1 MLRELRASSAPERRA
16 LVEAVLGLVVAT
28 IAVRV
33 FPFRRTARLVGLTE
47 DATAPR
53 ATVPQL
59 ARAERIGWAVRT
71 VAGRLPWTSTCV
83 VRALATAAL
92 LRLRGIPAQL
102 HLGVD
107 TDVIH
112 KGGFAAHSW
121 ISCDGRV
128 LVGDQPHLDRYA
140 VIGTYT
146 VQSVRRK

>member
-1 MLRELRASSAPERRA
+1 MLRELRARSAPERRA
-16 LVEAVLGLVVAT
+16 LVEAVLSLAVAT

-47 DATAPR
+47 DATVPR
-53 ATVPQL
+53 ATARQL

-71 VAGRLPWTSTCV
+71 VADRLPWTSTCV
-83 VRALATAAL
+83 VRALATVAL
-92 LRLRGIPAQL
+92 LRLRGIPAQM

-107 TDVIH
+107 TDVVH

-128 LVGDQPHLDRYA
+128 LVGDQSHLDRYA

-146 VQSVRRK
+146 VQSVRWK